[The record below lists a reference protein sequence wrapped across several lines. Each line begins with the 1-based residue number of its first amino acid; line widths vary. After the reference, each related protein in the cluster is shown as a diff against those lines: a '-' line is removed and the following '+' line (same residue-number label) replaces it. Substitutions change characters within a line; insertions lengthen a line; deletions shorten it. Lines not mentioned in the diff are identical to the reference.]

1 MKEARIQNANLM
13 VIAFSIL
20 QYPQTNIFAQHTQSR
35 RHILSITFYC
45 RCFNFM
51 IQVLLAKY
59 LLHHFRWR
67 NFITRGMSGTCLLT
81 GFSIIVWMGPIGLIF
96 LVS

>member
-45 RCFNFM
+45 RCFNHAYCVFIFAKNSRCVLINRTSEHHK
-51 IQVLLAKY
+51 IQD
-59 LLHHFRWR
+59 
-67 NFITRGMSGTCLLT
+67 
-81 GFSIIVWMGPIGLIF
+81 F
-96 LVS
+96 LNP